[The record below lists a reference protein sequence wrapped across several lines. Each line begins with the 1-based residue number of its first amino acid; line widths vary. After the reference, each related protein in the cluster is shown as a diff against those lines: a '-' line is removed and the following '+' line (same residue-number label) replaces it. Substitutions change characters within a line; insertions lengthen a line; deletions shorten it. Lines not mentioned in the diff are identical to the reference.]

1 MLGKRPPTRCETA
14 EAVVFEQTSDSE
26 SELGLD
32 FCDSPGGLRKAHRRS
47 NLSFPNPQFSQNP
60 TREPLQTWV
69 SALPLALPTP
79 TFEPL
84 TVNPSAPTY
93 KFSNPQIPQPQT
105 LVMPLSTTLETR
117 DPYMTTFMNEGFYY
131 SGPLNPSGLPHG
143 YGTLYPP
150 PTPT

>member
-14 EAVVFEQTSDSE
+14 EAVVFEQTPDSE

-32 FCDSPGGLRKAHRRS
+32 FCDSPGGLRKANRRS
-47 NLSFPNPQFSQNP
+47 NLSIPNPPFSHNP
-60 TREPLQTWV
+60 TRQPSQTWV
-69 SALPLALPTP
+69 SALPPALPTT
-79 TFEPL
+79 TFGAL
-84 TVNPSAPTY
+84 LVCPSALPY
-93 KFSNPQIPQPQT
+93 KPSNPQIPQPQT
-105 LVMPLSTTLETR
+105 LVTPLSTTPKTR
-117 DPYMTTFMNEGFYY
+117 DPYMTTFMNEGYYY